1 MKFINSI
8 IREII
13 ENNDGDISIN
23 DILNETLE
31 TLSCYGY
38 NIDGN
43 IASNL
48 EYIYEFQLLE
58 TGLYCNGSLL
68 V

>member
-8 IREII
+8 IKEII
-13 ENNDGDISIN
+13 ETNDGDIEVL
-23 DILNETLE
+23 DILQETLE

-38 NIDGN
+38 DIDGN

>member
-1 MKFINSI
+1 MQFINSI

-13 ENNDGDISIN
+13 ETNDGDIEVL
-23 DILNETLE
+23 DILQETLE

-38 NIDGN
+38 DIDGN

>member
-1 MKFINSI
+1 MQFINSI
-8 IREII
+8 IKDVI
-13 ENNDGDISIN
+13 ETNDGDISIN
-23 DILNETLE
+23 DILQETLE

-38 NIDGN
+38 DIDEN

-48 EYIYEFQLLE
+48 EYIYEFQLLD
-58 TGLYCNGSLL
+58 TGLYCNGELL